1 MSAAENKNPNKNKTV
16 ALTVSVCAIILTII
30 ISIVATVIIA
40 KTHSTPDDISPNPC
54 HNDVYPCAT
63 VEKPVLYLY
72 PTAETKVNVSFARP
86 SQLATTYPKYYGGWS
101 VTAQPNGTLTDI
113 NGNNYYA
120 LYWEEHSDFRPDSST
135 AFYVTKDNAIDF
147 LESKLSLIGLTERER
162 NEMIMYWLPVLEEN
176 GQSLVRFAYTE
187 ELQQD
192 NELKI
197 APTPDSLLRI
207 HIFVEKTD
215 ANPNLPEPTIRHF
228 ERNGFTAV
236 EWGGTSY

>member
-1 MSAAENKNPNKNKTV
+1 MSAAENKKQNKNKTV
-16 ALTVSVCAIILTII
+16 ALTVSVCAIILAII

-40 KTHSTPDDISPNPC
+40 KTHSEPGVSPNPC
-54 HNDVYPCAT
+54 HNKEYLCPT
-63 VEKPVLYLY
+63 VDKPVLYLY

-86 SQLATTYPKYYGGWS
+86 SQLTTTYPKYYGGWS
-101 VTAQPNGTLTDI
+101 VTAQPNGTLIDI
-113 NGNNYYA
+113 NGNSYYA
-120 LYWEEHSDFRPDSST
+120 LYWEEQSDFRPDDST

-147 LESKLSLIGLTERER
+147 LESKLSQIGLTERER
-162 NEMIMYWLPVLEEN
+162 NEMIMYWLPILEEN
-176 GQSLVRFAYTE
+176 DQSLVRFAYTE

-207 HIFVEKTD
+207 RIFVEKTD
-215 ANPNLPEPTIRHF
+215 TNPNLPEPTIRHF